1 LLDYSK
7 SFIEVQFPV
16 SRISKESYKERK
28 ANLGQTLTGLGKWWG
43 RKPLVMVRAA
53 LLGVLMPVSDDYTK
67 DREIFLKIMTMDN
80 EGLWLRK
87 YKNISKK
94 KLWQLTTQKER
105 KKYFREGSTAE
116 KPKYPFGMKRKNK
129 KKMKKEV

>member
-1 LLDYSK
+1 MLDYNK

-53 LLGVLMPVSDDYTK
+53 LLGTLLPISDDYTK
-67 DREIFLKIMTMDN
+67 DRDCLLYTSPSPRDRTRSRMP
-80 EGLWLRK
+80 
-87 YKNISKK
+87 S
-94 KLWQLTTQKER
+94 
-105 KKYFREGSTAE
+105 SA
-116 KPKYPFGMKRKNK
+116 
-129 KKMKKEV
+129 